1 MSKPPLLNNPNPSL
15 PASEDEMIYSLKNR
29 IETLLSEI
37 LKLTDISNEALQNNL
52 VWHKKYLK
60 LKDLYLK
67 NINDELTLEDLI
79 SGKLPLSPQDYPK
92 GDSLPLRAEGDKT
105 LEDMVRKNKELETE
119 LLTSQEELNNL
130 KSQWSKLELSEGGD
144 GNDERGIE
152 RKYQGRIVEVE
163 EEIKRIK
170 KENRERDSNIQNLD
184 TLTSDLNKL
193 KDEKRK
199 MEGFYQKKLKEA
211 EIEAKRRK
219 KAASPVKNNP
229 GTEVQSTSVNP
240 VHSSVISN
248 TINNPGTGLS
258 NFGANNNMNN
268 NNMGSNNT
276 NLNDN
281 RIGQTKA
288 FGELETIKEIR
299 TSEKIDELQKE
310 DNSENKQKRIPEI
323 VKEETPS
330 SRKKIPP
337 QSNANNNLQAKKTTA
352 NTGGVGKTVKRE
364 PTVKKTVKK

>member
-1 MSKPPLLNNPNPSL
+1 MSKPTISLNNPNIPNGL
-15 PASEDEMIYSLKNR
+15 PASEDEMIYSLKSR

-37 LKLTDISNEALQNNL
+37 IKLTDISNEALQNNF
-52 VWHKKYLK
+52 VWHKKYMK

-92 GDSLPLRAEGDKT
+92 GDSLPLRNEGDKT
-105 LEDMVRKNKELETE
+105 IEDMVRKNKELEAE
-119 LLTSQEELNNL
+119 LLASQEELNSL
-130 KSQWSKLELSEGGD
+130 KSQWNKVELSEGGD
-144 GNDERGIE
+144 FNDERVIE

-163 EEIKRIK
+163 EEVKRIK
-170 KENRERDSNIQNLD
+170 KENKERDINMQNLD

-211 EIEAKRRK
+211 EIEAKKKK
-219 KAASPVKNNP
+219 KAASPTKNKP
-229 GTEVQSTSVNP
+229 EAQSTSVNP

-248 TINNPGTGLS
+248 TINNPGTGL
-258 NFGANNNMNN
+258 ANMEAINNMNN
-268 NNMGSNNT
+268 NNMGPT
-276 NLNDN
+276 N
-281 RIGQTKA
+281 KV

-310 DNSENKQKRIPEI
+310 DNSENKQKRIPEV

-330 SRKKIPP
+330 SKKKIPA
-337 QSNANNNLQAKKTTA
+337 QGNANNNPQAKKTTA
-352 NTGGVGKTVKRE
+352 NAGGMGKTVKRE